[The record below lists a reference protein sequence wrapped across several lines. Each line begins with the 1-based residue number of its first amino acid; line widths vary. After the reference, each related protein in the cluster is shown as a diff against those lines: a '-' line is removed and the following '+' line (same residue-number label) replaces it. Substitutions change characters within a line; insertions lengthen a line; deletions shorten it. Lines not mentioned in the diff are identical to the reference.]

1 MNDNREEL
9 KGSLFFDRYGDE
21 MEFEYRVIARNKD
34 DMQAAKELIEKI
46 KSDLEVI
53 EQIINTPN
61 DSIQVK

>member
-1 MNDNREEL
+1 
-9 KGSLFFDRYGDE
+9 